1 MDPQAHRRFLD
12 YRERFSYFEKELRA
26 PMLSYDEFAAAEVEQ
41 RALEA
46 RADARDDEEE
56 ARFVELTKRLLLD

>member
-12 YRERFSYFEKELRA
+12 YRERFGYFEKELSA
-26 PMLSYDEFAAAEVEQ
+26 PMLSYGEFVTAETEQ

-46 RADARDDEEE
+46 
-56 ARFVELTKRLLLD
+56 KG

>member
-12 YRERFSYFEKELRA
+12 YRERFGYFAKELTA
-26 PMLSYDEFAAAEVEQ
+26 PMLSYAEFAAAEVEQ

-46 RADARDDEEE
+46 KGDGRDDEEE

>member
-1 MDPQAHRRFLD
+1 
-12 YRERFSYFEKELRA
+12 
-26 PMLSYDEFAAAEVEQ
+26 MLSYAEFAASEIEQ

-46 RADARDDEEE
+46 KGDGRDDEEE

>member
-12 YRERFSYFEKELRA
+12 YRERFGYFAKEIKA
-26 PMLSYDEFAAAEVEQ
+26 PMLSYDEFATAETEQ

-46 RADARDDEEE
+46 KADARDDEEE
-56 ARFVELTKRLLLD
+56 ARFAELTKRLLLD

>member
-12 YRERFSYFEKELRA
+12 YRERFGYFEKEQSA
-26 PMLSYDEFAAAEVEQ
+26 PMLSYGEFLTAETEQ
-41 RALEA
+41 RALDAKGE
-46 RADARDDEEE
+46 ARDDEEE